1 MLVKDMRTALKNA
14 PKYGHS
20 MKWHD
25 KVDKMKDN
33 QVIAVYCRMKEAGD
47 LEPIRIQIRK
57 NSQTSK
63 N

>member
-1 MLVKDMRTALKNA
+1 MLVKDMRIALKNA

-25 KVDKMKDN
+25 KVDRMKDE
-33 QVIAVYCRMKEAGD
+33 QVMAVYFRMKRDGD
-47 LEPIRIQIRK
+47 LEPIQIRIVK
-57 NSQTSK
+57 NHPTSI

>member
-25 KVDKMKDN
+25 RVDRMKDN
-33 QVIAVYCRMKEAGD
+33 QIAAIYYRMKSAGE
-47 LEPIRIQIRK
+47 LEPIQIQIVK
-57 NSQTSK
+57 NSPTIK